1 VTDFAALRREYASE
15 PLSESDVSAD
25 PFVQFGMW
33 FEQAERAGVREPNA
47 MSLATVSGNG
57 SPSVRIVLL
66 KGVDARGFAFFTDYR
81 SRKSIE
87 LEATGRAAL
96 CFHWHDVERQV
107 RICGSVERVS
117 REESAAY
124 FSSRPRGSQLGAW
137 SSRQSST
144 LDSRE
149 ILDREVA
156 TNAAQFGDGAIPLP
170 PHWGGYRVRPDEIEF
185 WQGRANRL
193 HDRILYSRRG
203 DSWEISRLS
212 P

>member
-15 PLSESDVSAD
+15 PLNEGDVAAD
-25 PFVQFGMW
+25 PVNQFRAW
-33 FEQAERAGVREPNA
+33 FGQAELAGVREPNA
-47 MSLATVSGNG
+47 MSLATVSSVGT
-57 SPSVRIVLL
+57 PAVRIVLL
-66 KGVDARGFAFFTDYR
+66 KGVDARGFSFFTDYR
-81 SRKSIE
+81 SRKSAE

-107 RICGSVERVS
+107 RIAGRVERVS

-144 LDSRE
+144 LDSRDT
-149 ILDREVA
+149 LDREVA
-156 TNAAQFGDGAIPLP
+156 ANAVRFGEDPIPLP
-170 PHWGGYRVRPDEIEF
+170 PHWGGFRVRPEEIEF

-193 HDRILYSRRG
+193 HDRILYSRVA
-203 DSWEISRLS
+203 DSWVISRLS